1 MRKEIIIMRAIIT
14 VIGKDKPGIIAEVC
28 TLLAS
33 CKINIL
39 DISQTVMEGFF
50 TMTMLVDLTES
61 TVDFSTLSDSLKETG
76 EEMGLTIRIQRED
89 IFDLM
94 HKV

>member
-1 MRKEIIIMRAIIT
+1 MKAVIT
-14 VIGKDKPGIIAEVC
+14 VIGKDKSGIIASVC
-28 TLLAS
+28 TLLAER
-33 CKINIL
+33 KINIL

-61 TVDFSTLSDSLKETG
+61 TEDFAKVSDALNAKG
-76 EEMGLTIRIQRED
+76 EEMGLSLRIQRED

-94 HKV
+94 HRV

>member
-1 MRKEIIIMRAIIT
+1 MRAIIT

-61 TVDFSTLSDSLKETG
+61 TVDFTTLSDSLKAKG
-76 EEMGLTIRIQRED
+76 EEMSLNIRIQRED

>member
-1 MRKEIIIMRAIIT
+1 MRAIIT

-61 TVDFSTLSDSLKETG
+61 TVDFSTLSDSLKAKG
-76 EEMGLTIRIQRED
+76 EEMGLNIRIQRED

>member
-1 MRKEIIIMRAIIT
+1 MKAIIT
-14 VIGKDKPGIIAEVC
+14 VIGKDKSGIIAEVC
-28 TLLAS
+28 TLLAN
-33 CKINIL
+33 CKVNIL

-61 TVDFSTLSDSLKETG
+61 TKDFATLSDDLKAKG
-76 EEMGLTIRIQRED
+76 EEMALNIRMQRED

-94 HKV
+94 HRV

>member
-1 MRKEIIIMRAIIT
+1 MRAIIT

-28 TLLAS
+28 TLLVS

-61 TVDFSTLSDSLKETG
+61 TVDFTTLSDSLKAKG
-76 EEMGLTIRIQRED
+76 EEMGLNIRIQRED

>member
-1 MRKEIIIMRAIIT
+1 MKAIVT

-33 CKINIL
+33 SKVNIL
-39 DISQTVMEGFF
+39 DISQTVMQGFF
-50 TMTMLVDLTES
+50 TMTMLIDLTDS
-61 TVDFSTLSDSLKETG
+61 TKDFTTLSDDLKAKG
-76 EEMGLTIRIQRED
+76 EEMCLNIRMQRED

-94 HKV
+94 HRV